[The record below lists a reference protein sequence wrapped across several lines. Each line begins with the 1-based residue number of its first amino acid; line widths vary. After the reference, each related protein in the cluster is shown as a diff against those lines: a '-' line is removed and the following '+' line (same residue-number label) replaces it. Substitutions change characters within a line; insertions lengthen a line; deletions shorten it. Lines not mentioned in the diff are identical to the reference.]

1 MNLTFLETF
10 IWAARLKSFTLTAER
25 MNATQA
31 AVSARIAALERELGV
46 KLFVREPR
54 EVRLTPDGVFALE
67 RAEGLVR
74 AAQDLIKDIGAQEKL
89 RGTVRIGAIDT
100 ISHSW
105 LVDLIRRSK
114 DLYPHINIELT
125 ADTSLRLS
133 DMLMGNEIDIALIMG
148 PVLHPDVIN
157 VDLCTY
163 ACTWTA
169 SPDLGLHD
177 RQLDV
182 DDLAAFPIISFPKAS
197 QPHEAL
203 RRYFHRHLDAGTVL
217 YATNSLATIVR
228 MTIDGIGVAAIPPP
242 VIRRELAR
250 GELVQLNVRQPFPP
264 MSFQAVYVDSPNFL
278 LPSAVASLA
287 REVAQEFCGRSD
299 PAHAW

>member
-10 IWAARLKSFTLTAER
+10 IWVARLKSFTLAADR
-25 MNATQA
+25 MHATQA
-31 AVSARIAALERELGV
+31 AISSRIASLERELGV

-54 EVRLTPDGVFALE
+54 EVRLTPDGLFALE
-67 RAEGLVR
+67 RAERLV
-74 AAQDLIKDIGAQEKL
+74 KSAQEFLSEMAGQERL

-114 DLYPHINIELT
+114 MLYPHINIELT
-125 ADTSLRLS
+125 ADTSLRLT
-133 DMLMGNEIDIALIMG
+133 DCLMANEIDIALMMG
-148 PVLHPDVIN
+148 PVLRPDIVN

-163 ACTWTA
+163 ACSWVA

-177 RQLDV
+177 RAINV
-182 DDLAAFPIISFPKAS
+182 DDLAAYPIISFPKGA
-197 QPHEAL
+197 QPYDVL
-203 RRYFHRHLDAGTVL
+203 RRYFHRQLDTDSVL

-228 MTIDGIGVAAIPPP
+228 MAIDGIGVAAIPTV

-250 GELVQLNVRQPFPP
+250 GELVALDVRQPFPP
-264 MSFQAVYVDSPNFL
+264 LSMQAVYMDSPNFA
-278 LPSAVASLA
+278 LPSTIANLA
-287 REVAQEFCGRSD
+287 REVAREFCARTD
-299 PAHAW
+299 PALAW